1 MNEKKIKKIVEKTVI
16 DVRNKRIKKDIDT
29 IVNIIICVP
38 ILCITCLITIATL
51 VCLYTLFQEFLIK
64 IPILIFFIV
73 CSTFV
78 ISVIISNW
86 IGKKWIGFWKDDD

>member
-38 ILCITCLITIATL
+38 ILCITCLITIVTL